1 MLLRLAL
8 LTLCLLLASCKL
20 NLPGADET
28 LLTGPL
34 QFGQVEFQRSGGKQC
49 PGAPGITEENA
60 QCATLKVSYP
70 KVTSSTVP
78 ATADALNRFMMAQ
91 ILEYSDD
98 NGKAPTSLEELA
110 QMFIQEYQ
118 DGPTSESSWE
128 LERTIAATF
137 SNDALLTL
145 RYGENGY
152 TGGAHPFSGQTYFI
166 FDVHNGK
173 PLTLKNLL
181 VPGFEDALNVAG
193 EKAMREARD
202 IPTNIS
208 LEDAGFTF
216 AQNVFKVNGN
226 VGVSPE
232 GLVFQFNPYE
242 VAPYAMG
249 PIEFT
254 IPYGD
259 IRDLIPKDS
268 PLSVLIK

>member
-1 MLLRLAL
+1 MLLRIAL
-8 LTLCLLLASCKL
+8 LMLCLLLASCKL

-28 LLTGPL
+28 PVTGPL
-34 QFGQVEFQRSGGKQC
+34 QFEQVEFQRSSGTQC
-49 PGAPGITEENA
+49 PGTAGVSEEKA

-78 ATADALNRFMMAQ
+78 ATADALNRFIMAQ
-91 ILEYSDD
+91 LLEYSDD

-110 QMFIQEYQ
+110 QMFLQEYQ

-128 LERTIAATF
+128 LERTIAPTF
-137 SNDALLTL
+137 GNEALLTL

-173 PLTLKNLL
+173 QLTLKDLL
-181 VPGFEDALNVAG
+181 APGFEKALNVAG
-193 EKAMREARD
+193 EKALREARD
-202 IPTNIS
+202 IPSNIS
-208 LEDAGFTF
+208 LEDAGFSF
-216 AQNVFKVNGN
+216 AKDAFKVNDN
-226 VGVSPE
+226 VGVSPK
-232 GLVFQFNPYE
+232 GLVFVFNPYE

-249 PIEFT
+249 PTEFT
-254 IPYGD
+254 ISYAD

-268 PLSVLIK
+268 PLSGLAK